1 MNKDEL
7 LQVGSIASAH
17 GVRGEVNVFP
27 MTDDVNR
34 FKKLKSVIF
43 DTGKELVET
52 KVESVKF
59 TKQFVVLKL
68 DVISDRDQADRM
80 RKHGL
85 YVTRENAVKLS
96 KDEYFIADLIG
107 LSVEDEDGNE
117 IGILHEVIPTGAND
131 VYEVKLSKE
140 YLYKGQIPKDDMVY
154 FPAIKD
160 CVKNV
165 DVEGGKITV
174 HVMDGLID
182 VM

>member
-27 MTDDVNR
+27 MTDDVKR

-52 KVESVKF
+52 KVESVKY

-85 YVTRENAVKLS
+85 YVTRDNAVKLN

-107 LSVEDEDGNE
+107 LTVEDEDGTIVGTLN
-117 IGILHEVIPTGAND
+117 EVIPTGAND

-140 YLYKGQIPKDDMVY
+140 YLYKNQTPKEDFVY
-154 FPAIKD
+154 LPAIKD
-160 CVKNV
+160 CVKSV
-165 DVEGGKITV
+165 DIKAGKVVV
-174 HVMDGLID
+174 HVMEGLID
-182 VM
+182 VL